1 MNKKIIILVSAV
13 LVFVVSFSVLLDLYL
28 LSGNY
33 VATEQ
38 QALDIAIDAY
48 MTEMDISQKESF
60 LKRISQTSDDYRYVE
75 IEEGNTYWIVY
86 FSKDLVNDRNRLN
99 SIYRKGGG
107 GAYAV
112 EISKYFAKIK
122 PTAILLSK

>member
-75 IEEGNTYWIVY
+75 VEEGNTYWIVY

-107 GAYAV
+107 DAYAV